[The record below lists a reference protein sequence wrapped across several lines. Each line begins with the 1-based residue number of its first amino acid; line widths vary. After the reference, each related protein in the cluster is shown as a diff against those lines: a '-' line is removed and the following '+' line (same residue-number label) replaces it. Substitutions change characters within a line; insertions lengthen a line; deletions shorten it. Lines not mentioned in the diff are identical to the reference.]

1 MLKEK
6 YKEYLDFCDVDFLKF
21 LKYCLIRWLSFE
33 KCVKRLLYYWFV
45 LISYFNLYN
54 DVEKFGRVKRVVE
67 FFRSYEMRMIFYF
80 LGYVLELL
88 NEFNIIF

>member
-1 MLKEK
+1 M
-6 YKEYLDFCDVDFLKF
+6 DFCDVDFLKF